1 MKKLKKILIIIVAGL
16 IYIPIYSQSD
26 LKKNLI
32 NNWISTT
39 KIFHTGDTIQSANE
53 ELTLKKDGTLQ
64 MKEKGMTLSGNWKY
78 LEDKNQLQLTLK
90 IGERPETVTLSIDK
104 STGQDLTLTQKR
116 GDRFK
121 TVLYVKK
128 KP

>member
-1 MKKLKKILIIIVAGL
+1 MKKLKKILIVIVAGL

-26 LKKNLI
+26 IKKNLI

-39 KIFHTGDTIQSANE
+39 KIFDTGDTIQSANE
-53 ELTLKKDGTLQ
+53 ELTLKKDGTMQ

-90 IGERPETVTLSIDK
+90 IGEKPETVKLSIDK

-121 TVLYVKK
+121 TVLYVEK

>member
-1 MKKLKKILIIIVAGL
+1 MKKLKKILIVIVAGL

-26 LKKNLI
+26 IKKNLI

-39 KIFHTGDTIQSANE
+39 KIFDTGDTIQSANE
-53 ELTLKKDGTLQ
+53 ELTLKKDGTMQ

-90 IGERPETVTLSIDK
+90 IGEKPETVTLSIDK

-121 TVLYVKK
+121 TVLYVEK

>member
-1 MKKLKKILIIIVAGL
+1 M
-16 IYIPIYSQSD
+16 
-26 LKKNLI
+26 
-32 NNWISTT
+32 
-39 KIFHTGDTIQSANE
+39 
-53 ELTLKKDGTLQ
+53 Q

-90 IGERPETVTLSIDK
+90 FGEKPETVTLSIDE
-104 STGQDLTLTQKR
+104 STRQDLTLTQKK

>member
-1 MKKLKKILIIIVAGL
+1 MKKLKQILIVIVACL

-26 LKKNLI
+26 LKNNLI

-39 KIFHTGDTIQSANE
+39 KIFDTGDTIQSANE
-53 ELTLKKDGTLQ
+53 ELTLKKDGTMQ

-90 IGERPETVTLSIDK
+90 IGEKPETVTLSIDK

-116 GDRFK
+116 GDKFK
-121 TVLYVKK
+121 TVLYVEK

>member
-1 MKKLKKILIIIVAGL
+1 MKKLKQILIVIVAGL

-53 ELTLKKDGTLQ
+53 ELTLKKDGTMQ

-90 IGERPETVTLSIDK
+90 IGEKPETVTLSIDK

-121 TVLYVKK
+121 TVLYVEK